1 MLKGLA
7 WGQSETPPLSFEQ
20 LEEITGKS
28 RATIY
33 GHLRVLDTRG
43 ALRWRSAGDATLI
56 VSFIPLGDPEPLEE
70 LPESRNLDNSDESR
84 NLDLPDEDFKESLN
98 HPPLQESR
106 NLGIQKTG
114 QFVQKTGLEAL
125 EDGQSVQK
133 TGLEALEDG
142 QPVQKSGL
150 EALEDG
156 QSVQKSG
163 LEALE
168 DGQSVQK
175 TGLAT
180 PEDGQSV
187 QKTGLEAPT
196 NRQAVQKTG
205 QKIQKS
211 GLETR
216 QSKKAVQKTG
226 QDEHTHPIDPE
237 FGTVVSLWKSIRGA
251 ITAFD
256 ADELGLL
263 MDEWRE
269 HAASMPAGHPN
280 KSVSAQTALEAA
292 LRATALQANR
302 PNLKYTRS
310 VLRTYMTTGFTSEVP
325 AAGATQSIAASAK
338 QAPLVEEDPSQFAP
352 MPESARKALANLF
365 KKRPEEAS
373 HAASA

>member
-56 VSFIPLGDPEPLEE
+56 VSFIPLDDPETLEE
-70 LPESRNLDNSDESR
+70 LPESRNLDSYNESR
-84 NLDLPDEDFKESLN
+84 KLDLPDESFKESLN
-98 HPPLQESR
+98 HHPLQESK
-106 NLGIQKTG
+106 NLEIQKTG
-114 QFVQKTGLEAL
+114 LAAL
-125 EDGQSVQK
+125 ANEQSVQK
-133 TGLEALEDG
+133 TGLETPEN
-142 QPVQKSGL
+142 
-150 EALEDG
+150 G

-163 LEALE
+163 LAALE
-168 DGQSVQK
+168 DEQPVQKTGLEIPKDELPVQK
-175 TGLAT
+175 TGLAIS
-180 PEDGQSV
+180 EDGQS
-187 QKTGLEAPT
+187 
-196 NRQAVQKTG
+196 VQKTG

-216 QSKKAVQKTG
+216 QSKKAVQKSG
-226 QDEHTHPIDPE
+226 QDEHTHPVDLE
-237 FGTVVSLWKSIRGA
+237 FGAVVSLWKSIRGA

-325 AAGATQSIAASAK
+325 ATEANQSTAVSAK
-338 QAPLVEEDPSQFAP
+338 PAAIVEEDPSQFAP

-373 HAASA
+373 HAASV

>member
-84 NLDLPDEDFKESLN
+84 KLDLPDEDFKESLN

-114 QFVQKTGLEAL
+114 LEAPASGQSVQKTGLEAL
-125 EDGQSVQK
+125 EDGQSVQIS
-133 TGLEALEDG
+133 GLEAPENG

-150 EALEDG
+150 EALEDE

-163 LEALE
+163 L
-168 DGQSVQK
+168 
-175 TGLAT
+175 T
-180 PEDGQSV
+180 
-187 QKTGLEAPT
+187 APT
-196 NRQAVQKTG
+196 NGQAVQKTG

-216 QSKKAVQKTG
+216 QSKKAVQKSG
-226 QDEHTHPIDPE
+226 QDKHTLPVDPE
-237 FGTVVSLWKSIRGA
+237 FGAVVSLWKSIRGA

-325 AAGATQSIAASAK
+325 STGTTQSIAVSAK
-338 QAPLVEEDPSQFAP
+338 PTAIVEEDPSQFAP